1 VKRTLEVRNNLQQ
14 LQTMLLSEET
24 WVRTRLMAKVQGSTG
39 YVDIPPVAGA
49 FLGAAPREKI
59 LKDLENLLRENPTQ
73 LGRLRRVYGLV
84 EQELLALEYALAES
98 PTDQPSTGNTLPKR
112 LDDFM
117 TKSQLALNELHLQ
130 IQYMLDDEDRN
141 LARGAEEAQ
150 RASRWTLT
158 AIVGSA
164 IFGLGGGILAMVLFT
179 AGVVQRVQRS
189 EQNAR
194 RLAQSVPMLSMP
206 QGRDEIGRLGV
217 ALDETQGLLVQREEA
232 LKRARD
238 EAEQANQAKSA
249 FLANVSH
256 ELRTPLNAILG
267 FTRLVLRKVEG
278 QIPALQRENLQKV
291 LVSAEHLL
299 TLINGLLDLSKI
311 EAGKMEIFVE
321 SFRLDEVIDVAVST
335 VEPTLKGRVQLIQ
348 EIGSDIPPLHTD
360 REKLRQIILNL
371 LSNAAKFTE
380 EGSITISALSNHG
393 SLKVVVADTGIGITH
408 ESLPSIFDEFRQAD
422 MSSTRKYGGTGLGL
436 AIVKRFVDLLGGEI
450 GVESTVGRGSTFTV
464 TLPLELNVE
473 PKG

>member
-1 VKRTLEVRNNLQQ
+1 
-14 LQTMLLSEET
+14 MH
-24 WVRTRLMAKVQGSTG
+24 
-39 YVDIPPVAGA
+39 
-49 FLGAAPREKI
+49 LGGGVPKEKI
-59 LKDLENLLRENPTQ
+59 LAELKSLLRESPVQ
-73 LGRLRRVYGLV
+73 LDHLRRVNDLIDK
-84 EQELLALEYALAES
+84 ELLALEYAVAES
-98 PTDQPSTGNTLPKR
+98 PNDQSSTANVLPKR
-112 LDDFM
+112 LDDFL
-117 TKSQLALNELHLQ
+117 TKSQLVLNELHLQ
-130 IQYMLDDEDRN
+130 FGYILDEEDLN
-141 LARGAEEAQ
+141 LAQGAEQAR
-150 RASRWTLT
+150 RASTGTRT
-158 AIVGSA
+158 AIIGSA
-164 IFGLGGGILAMVLFT
+164 IFGLGGGILAVLLFT
-179 AGVVQRVQRS
+179 AGIAQRVQRS

-194 RLAQSVPMLSMP
+194 RLAQSVPMLPMP
-206 QGRDEIGRLGV
+206 RGRDEIGRLGA
-217 ALDETQGLLVQREEA
+217 ALDETQGLLVHREEA

-291 LVSAEHLL
+291 LMSAEHLL

-321 SFRLDEVIDVAVST
+321 SFQLDEVIDVAVST
-335 VEPTLKGRVQLIQ
+335 VEPTLKGGVQLIQ
-348 EIGSDIPPLHTD
+348 EIGPDIPPLHTD
-360 REKLRQIILNL
+360 REKLRQIVLNL

-380 EGSITISALSNHG
+380 EGRITISALSNHG
-393 SLKVVVADTGIGITH
+393 SLKLVVADTGIGITH
-408 ESLPSIFDEFRQAD
+408 ESLPSIFEEFRQAD

-464 TLPLELNVE
+464 TLPLELKVE
-473 PKG
+473 AKG